1 MQLTKILQ
9 HFPRPHIP
17 DHQLETVVRQQIDT
31 SGVAIPKGAHIA
43 IAAGS
48 RGIANIARIVKTTVA
63 VVKEAGGL
71 PFVVPAMGSHGGAT
85 AEGQRQVL
93 EGYGITEAFMGA
105 PIRASMDVVELPQ
118 GDLVHRVYMDRQAY
132 EADGTIV
139 INRVKVHTDYHGPF
153 ESGLL
158 KMCVIGLGKHKGAL
172 EIHRHGIHGLKDLIV
187 PTARQVLQHG
197 NILLG
202 LAIIENAYDETAL
215 IHALLPQHIE
225 AEEQRLLQ
233 WCREHM
239 PSLPVQQLDVLVIDE
254 FGKDI
259 SGAGL
264 DPNIIGRTKIKTE
277 PDPLSPDITSI
288 VLLDLTEAS
297 HGNALGMGLA
307 DVITR
312 RVFEKIDFRTTYE
325 NVVTSSFLER
335 GFLPIVAD
343 DEHTALEYAL
353 RHCGLADL
361 GNPRVMRIR
370 NTLKLDTLWVS
381 AAVLDEIRALE
392 HVEVTADTRQ
402 FFEL

>member
-1 MQLTKILQ
+1 
-9 HFPRPHIP
+9 
-17 DHQLETVVRQQIDT
+17 
-31 SGVAIPKGAHIA
+31 
-43 IAAGS
+43 
-48 RGIANIARIVKTTVA
+48 
-63 VVKEAGGL
+63 
-71 PFVVPAMGSHGGAT
+71 
-85 AEGQRQVL
+85 
-93 EGYGITEAFMGA
+93 
-105 PIRASMDVVELPQ
+105 
-118 GDLVHRVYMDRQAY
+118 MDRQAY

-361 GNPRVMRIR
+361 GNPRIMRIR